1 MIKTVLII
9 INMTKYIKKITYL
22 LLVLIVNYAAYS
34 QNNSFGILVKTIQPP
49 AFPNG
54 KGELVKA
61 NHNINIETNSLNLFT
76 NTTGPTQYFEE
87 FWIVS
92 NNEADIYYNFE
103 DSSDNNLCYQSG
115 TINWNLLTE
124 PSKIITGCIAETY
137 LYVIHVTST
146 DALKSKCPEDVIE
159 LNNGWNWQYSFD
171 GEDWKD
177 FAANFQAQ
185 RSISFKIN
193 ELAGF
198 ENKTKVFFQ
207 AGFGTQ
213 FTNIL
218 PYDIIPCSPNVIG
231 PIEPKN
237 TSCAY
242 NNDGIVALTFDRK
255 LIENESFKFSFFKNN
270 ALITTPLY
278 SVDAATNK
286 KYTFSGLEAGNYYIK
301 YQTFIGSQPTTVNKE
316 PNPSFTINPAT
327 PLTFEL
333 QNPKNPSCFGA
344 EDGSVEVLITSGIP
358 KFFEVDGDSVIPE
371 ELGPNLYRIKNLKAK
386 PDGYKIKVTDAN
398 NCIDTN
404 ANE

>member
-1 MIKTVLII
+1 MTVLIMV
-9 INMTKYIKKITYL
+9 NMTRRMKKITFL

-115 TINWNLLTE
+115 TISWNLLTE
-124 PSKIITGCIAETY
+124 PNKIITGCIAETY
-137 LYVIHVTST
+137 LYAIHVTST
-146 DALKSKCPEDVIE
+146 DADNSSKCPEDLID
-159 LNNGWNWQYSFD
+159 LNFGWNWQYSFD
-171 GEDWKD
+171 GTSWID
-177 FAANFQAQ
+177 FAANFQEQ

-193 ELAGF
+193 ELDGF

-207 AGFGTQ
+207 AGYGTQ

-218 PYDIIPCSPNVIG
+218 PYDIIPCSPNVTA
-231 PIEPKN
+231 PIEKEN

-242 NNDGIVALTFDRK
+242 QNDGIVSLIFDRP
-255 LIENESFKFSFFKNN
+255 LIENESFEFSFFKNN

-286 KYTFSGLEAGNYYIK
+286 KYTFSGLAAGNYYIK
-301 YQTFIGSQPTTVNKE
+301 YQTFIGSKPTTENKE

-333 QNPKNPSCFGA
+333 KNPKNPSCFGA

-358 KFFEVDGDSVIPE
+358 KFFEVDGESVIPD
-371 ELGPNLYRIKNLKAK
+371 ELGPNLYRINNLKEK
-386 PDGYKIKVTDAN
+386 PDGHKIKVTDAN
-398 NCIDTN
+398 NCIDIN
-404 ANE
+404 